1 VRPILEGLKGT
12 NILTVGDTPGYA
24 KQGCMIDFLMEDNK
38 VRFEI
43 NAGAAS
49 LANLKIS
56 SKLLSLAKI
65 VWE

>member
-1 VRPILEGLKGT
+1 
-12 NILTVGDTPGYA
+12 
-24 KQGCMIDFLMEDNK
+24 MINFLMEDKN

-56 SKLLSLAKI
+56 SKLLNLAKI